1 MKNISRRNFV
11 KNTALTAGAG
21 LAMVNTA
28 EAKASKELF
37 IHHVYF
43 YLKNPKNEADTNKL
57 IEGLNA
63 LTKVPTIRFVHIGTP
78 ASTDRSVIEKGY
90 AVSWMCFFDNL
101 EEEEIY
107 QKHPIH
113 LKFIEDY
120 SHLWDHV
127 IVYDSVGPRRDKQK

>member
-1 MKNISRRNFV
+1 
-11 KNTALTAGAG
+11 
-21 LAMVNTA
+21 VNTT

-43 YLKNPKNEADTNKL
+43 YLKNPKNEADTAKL

-113 LKFIEDY
+113 LKFIEEY

-127 IVYDSVGPRRDKQK
+127 IVYDSVGPRRGKQK